1 MALKTHQFAWLEVQ
15 TCQKL
20 TFFSLVVHRDVDDDE
35 SNVGGG
41 GGRGL
46 GSMDRIETAPPPRG
60 ERNDEFTLDELQK
73 KIYNWFQLRLCA
85 RLSI

>member
-1 MALKTHQFAWLEVQ
+1 MASDQ
-15 TCQKL
+15 TIICGGKII
-20 TFFSLVVHRDVDDDE
+20 S
-35 SNVGGG
+35 SNVGG

-73 KIYNWFQLRLCA
+73 KIYN
-85 RLSI
+85 